1 MTGNTHIRHMATTA
15 FKGRG
20 YSQATSMPLRLLAV
34 LFALTV
40 TVAALPQPSMRTV
53 KGTVADAKTGE
64 GVAYVTCKSLDA
76 ADSLLAYT
84 MTAGDGTFNLP
95 LPNGTATV
103 EFTLI
108 GYDKKRVRTPEAGLN
123 MHVSLTPSAIMLK
136 ELTVKALPIE
146 RRQDT
151 INYNVAAFQGKEDRY
166 IEDVLR
172 KLLGVEVAA
181 DGSVSYNGKSIN
193 KFNIEGQDLLGN
205 QYNQATRNLPA
216 DAVAT
221 VQIME
226 NDQPVRALKDRVP
239 SDKATLNIKLK
250 QDYRLHPFGEASGC
264 IGGFDGVSWDNRLT
278 LVNIG
283 RKNQIMLTARMDNS
297 GVNLSGNTVEHFDA
311 SDPYNY
317 EPLPPDMTAVGGTS
331 KPPVSEK
338 RYLRNKSYSVGLNML
353 RRVGRYGSL
362 RANLS
367 YYGTSDRSRDST
379 FNFYGGEHTL
389 SLYET
394 SNCKTRRH
402 TFMPRVQYE
411 LNSPGIYLVDEVSGS
426 LTAERLSCGMM
437 TEQYAGTKD
446 GQPPTGG
453 ATGDSQAAASRL
465 GERTVRHPGYVQNK
479 LRMTVNAGANT
490 YSVNSLVRYFRRS
503 ETLGVDYGGTGNQ
516 YVPAGNEARQEPA
529 TGGGLQQG
537 QRITLERLMAR
548 SSAGTRFY
556 IGANS
561 LEARYAFELRND
573 KVEEYGGGSFNT
585 TYMKHSLT
593 PEYVVRYGRGHVT
606 TSLPVN
612 VFTQRVPW
620 SSAGGKTEIYLS
632 PDISWRHEFS
642 PMWRLNVSGGTGLDE
657 SDEVMAGTAYYS
669 GYRTRVT
676 TPDHIGMTRSTRTSL
691 SLRYADMVSMFV
703 WNFMAMASW
712 SRADHYNEYSYG
724 EGLTTVSPVWENADI
739 RSLYVMTS
747 ADKTVSSAGLAV
759 KGTLN
764 YNRTVA
770 PVAQNGR
777 KINVTGNVFSAA
789 MTLRWDKLDWITV
802 AERPTFNLTWQDL
815 YDGSTGNNVLA
826 NFYNEADLHLFPFK
840 GLEVSVSWEYN
851 MLEVE
856 RGRYRHNS
864 FIDASAHYA
873 PTKKVELGLTVNNLL
888 DRKVY
893 EEASFTGMNY
903 NYFSLPLR
911 GREIMLSV
919 TFNI

>member
-1 MTGNTHIRHMATTA
+1 MAAKA

-20 YSQATSMPLRLLAV
+20 DSQAAFMPLRLLAV

-40 TVAALPQPSMRTV
+40 TVAALPQPSIRTV
-53 KGTVADAKTGE
+53 NGTVTDAKTGE

-172 KLLGVEVAA
+172 KLPGVEVAA
-181 DGSVSYNGKSIN
+181 DGSISYNGKSIN

-250 QDYRLHPFGEASGC
+250 QDYRLHPFGEASGG

-297 GVNLSGNTVEHFDA
+297 GVNLSGNTAEHFDA

-353 RRVGRYGSL
+353 RRVGSYGSL

-453 ATGDSQAAASRL
+453 ATSDSQAAASRL

-479 LRMTVNAGANT
+479 LRMTVNAGA
-490 YSVNSLVRYFRRS
+490 
-503 ETLGVDYGGTGNQ
+503 
-516 YVPAGNEARQEPA
+516 
-529 TGGGLQQG
+529 
-537 QRITLERLMAR
+537 
-548 SSAGTRFY
+548 
-556 IGANS
+556 
-561 LEARYAFELRND
+561 
-573 KVEEYGGGSFNT
+573 K
-585 TYMKHSLT
+585 
-593 PEYVVRYGRGHVT
+593 
-606 TSLPVN
+606 
-612 VFTQRVPW
+612 
-620 SSAGGKTEIYLS
+620 
-632 PDISWRHEFS
+632 
-642 PMWRLNVSGGTGLDE
+642 
-657 SDEVMAGTAYYS
+657 
-669 GYRTRVT
+669 
-676 TPDHIGMTRSTRTSL
+676 
-691 SLRYADMVSMFV
+691 
-703 WNFMAMASW
+703 
-712 SRADHYNEYSYG
+712 
-724 EGLTTVSPVWENADI
+724 
-739 RSLYVMTS
+739 
-747 ADKTVSSAGLAV
+747 
-759 KGTLN
+759 
-764 YNRTVA
+764 
-770 PVAQNGR
+770 
-777 KINVTGNVFSAA
+777 
-789 MTLRWDKLDWITV
+789 
-802 AERPTFNLTWQDL
+802 
-815 YDGSTGNNVLA
+815 
-826 NFYNEADLHLFPFK
+826 
-840 GLEVSVSWEYN
+840 
-851 MLEVE
+851 
-856 RGRYRHNS
+856 
-864 FIDASAHYA
+864 
-873 PTKKVELGLTVNNLL
+873 
-888 DRKVY
+888 
-893 EEASFTGMNY
+893 
-903 NYFSLPLR
+903 
-911 GREIMLSV
+911 
-919 TFNI
+919 